1 MISVKYVFYIYLFE
15 KAGLIM
21 EISNLYIYPFTEHTM
36 PLCRFND
43 RLQQFDHVIPIVPH
57 EFGFLGGDAGIVDKG
72 PPIGAIIE
80 EVIPQNISK
89 SDALLLCDP
98 TNSVVSALPYQKQIQ
113 VAQELGI
120 RFLASKKIVTLLKM
134 NGIDGEI
141 VDYPDIEIDLKGYRN
156 LQDISVPVIIIL
168 GTGKGCG
175 KFNTQLMVSEMF
187 IRAGYRVAQIASK
200 EYSSLFGISPFPSF
214 MFDESKSSLEKI
226 QKLNQFAVD
235 LIDQK
240 NAEVLIVGVPGG
252 IMPISKFEFNEFG
265 ELAYLIS
272 HAIPSDIGI
281 LNVYYQECNTQIIKT
296 LIEICKF
303 RFNIK
308 IKIVA
313 VSNKVLYI
321 SPEEK
326 KACDFYI
333 PYKKVYMNSSMVSS
347 NISDAFLLNLYDK
360 DSLVKAENLVMEE
373 LIDKLFL

>member
-1 MISVKYVFYIYLFE
+1 MIIIHKESNKLLISVKYIFYIYLFE

-21 EISNLYIYPFTEHTM
+21 EISNLYIYPFTERMM
-36 PLCRFND
+36 PLCRFSNSVY
-43 RLQQFDHVIPIVPH
+43 QFDHVIPIVPH

-252 IMPISKFEFNEFG
+252 IMPISKFEFDEFG
-265 ELAYLIS
+265 ELAYLVS

-281 LNVYYQECNTQIIKT
+281 LNVYYQEYNAEILKT
-296 LIEICKF
+296 LIKLCKF
-303 RFNIK
+303 KFNVK
-308 IKIVA
+308 IKIIS

-326 KACDFYI
+326 RTCDFYI
-333 PYKKVYMNSSMVSS
+333 PYKKVSVNNSIAES
-347 NISDAFLLNLYDK
+347 FFFRCF
-360 DSLVKAENLVMEE
+360 SLKP
-373 LIDKLFL
+373 I